1 MTDRLRSTVERTDPD
16 ELLRLIDGLTSAEDW
31 DEVYRLGVLCRDA
44 VERGKQLWGVAEHV
58 DYRLALEAPGRWAGW
73 AAGGSREIH
82 AGPASR
88 GGGIHP
94 RLGRAGTT
102 PRSRTS
108 PTMTA
113 HERVVRGDDLA
124 EEPMVDQAVL
134 EIPMRLESW
143 EPDYQV
149 ATFRSDRLDFPSPPL
164 PEMERFESGDAPR
177 VADVAV
183 AEAMLGLGSVPW
195 QLMSRTVVPRPS
207 PSKVVPRMQSVRS
220 GLGGAGSPG
229 STHPKVCDGWLGRRP
244 MAERMAGGGDRR
256 RQVRGLAD
264 GGSIGRR
271 RMAAGTRPN
280 GGSDR
285 AIGVVPV
292 GRSGARY
299 RLVSPDRGRR
309 RCSSPGLGALR
320 PGRGMSHGVRR

>member
-1 MTDRLRSTVERTDPD
+1 MTDRLRSTVERNDPD

-58 DYRLALEAPGRWAGW
+58 DYRLALEAPGRWAGRAVQAGAGRYTLGPLHEV
-73 AAGGSREIH
+73 AASTHDWDELAPHLAPGL
-82 AGPASR
+82 P
-88 GGGIHP
+88 
-94 RLGRAGTT
+94 L
-102 PRSRTS
+102 
-108 PTMTA
+108 TMTA

-183 AEAMLGLGSVPW
+183 AEAMLGLVRPW
-195 QLMSRTVVPRPS
+195 SDESNGRAETVAVEGGATDAIGAL
-207 PSKVVPRMQSVRS
+207 

-244 MAERMAGGGDRR
+244 MAERMAGGGVPPSAGSRLGGR
-256 RQVRGLAD
+256 RQHWPTPN
-264 GGSIGRR
+264 GRR
-271 RMAAGTRPN
+271 TPTEWGKRSSNWSGTC
-280 GGSDR
+280 G
-285 AIGVVPV
+285 AIRRQIPV
-292 GRSGARY
+292 GRSGSRSPTL
-299 RLVSPDRGRR
+299 LVAG
-309 RCSSPGLGALR
+309 
-320 PGRGMSHGVRR
+320 PGRSPPWTRNEPRGPR